1 MELRPLA
8 FLWRYAYGVFLLVRC
23 FCIASLDK
31 VGKGVV
37 GWAIMMAWS

>member
-8 FLWRYAYGVFLLVRC
+8 FLWRYAYGLFLLVRC
-23 FCIASLDK
+23 FYMASLDK
-31 VGKGVV
+31 ISKGFV